1 MTIPVDSEHFE
12 VYAVSRTHQAGGPP
26 AEAPPGEAVSV
37 DSDQYGNVI
46 FRRDPVP
53 ADKVREGL
61 QNCIALA
68 RMVIGRAAAISS
80 EFQVETITLKLAIDA
95 EVGMVFVCDA
105 SLEAGI
111 EIEIKRVHGSQ
122 RAPAS

>member
-1 MTIPVDSEHFE
+1 MNIEVDSDRFE
-12 VYAVSRTHQAGGPP
+12 VYAVTRTHHAGGQPV
-26 AEAPPGEAVSV
+26 EAPPGEAVSV

-61 QNCIALA
+61 DNCIALA
-68 RMVIGRAAAISS
+68 RSVIRRAAAISS
-80 EFQVETITLKLAIDA
+80 DFQVETITLKLAIDA

-111 EIEIKRVHGSQ
+111 EIEIKRLGGSK
-122 RAPAS
+122 PSGTL